1 MFRERSVSHNL
12 ISFAENQN
20 DLYGCDFISF
30 PLQVGLGARAV
41 SLPHFF
47 TEFRGISWR
56 YKMKRDAEL
65 KK

>member
-12 ISFAENQN
+12 TSFAENQN
-20 DLYGCDFISF
+20 DLYGCDFM
-30 PLQVGLGARAV
+30 QVGLGARAV

-56 YKMKRDAEL
+56 YKMKRDEEL